1 MLLLEAS
8 TSAPLGSPPWRLATR
23 DSIGVVGSYPPP
35 RPVNASSPPPPQDP
49 SRTSPK
55 QGSAR
60 SPSMQPWLPLPLRKG
75 SDHAVR
81 GSQVLLSAPPE
92 GPSVLSDLLPRS
104 RTSSST
110 IGILSPLVD
119 EGFPSQRPVVGPLAA
134 RVMPGSGTSERLSP
148 LFGAVRFLGLLGRLR
163 QGFPWRS
170 PSSVIRLFESPKGS
184 SFVPAGRLS
193 ASDLT
198 QSAPSDQDRVFS
210 VFFASRRRTSGTSTF
225 SGSHGRTPS
234 AATLQ
239 SGSSRKRLLLG
250 AHHVVP
256 LARTHAGACP
266 PSLGF
271 FTCFAASQLA
281 ACGRLSLPHGKGV
294 SSRRDTRP
302 HEALAP
308 CPGSPPP
315 PRSSSISSR
324 TWPLRSRGTPSSP
337 RGRYTA
343 GSIGPHGTVQRQVAS
358 SSGPFRD
365 RPQGSFSPLR
375 CLAAPVGTTARA
387 PSRASSPSSSTSAS
401 AKVAPS
407 PSRKKG
413 QRPFHLPRRVAC
425 EGLAPDDGF
434 RLHRSEERLP
444 RFPSRG
450 STP

>member
-35 RPVNASSPPPPQDP
+35 RPVNASSPPPPQGR

-55 QGSAR
+55 QGSVR

-81 GSQVLLSAPPE
+81 GSQVLLSAPSE

-184 SFVPAGRLS
+184 SFVPVGRLS

-250 AHHVVP
+250 AHHVLLHL
-256 LARTHAGACP
+256 LADM
-266 PSLGF
+266 
-271 FTCFAASQLA
+271 
-281 ACGRLSLPHGKGV
+281 V
-294 SSRRDTRP
+294 SSKSRDPLVSEGAVYRRIHRSPRHSAAAGGLFLRSLSRPSSGLLSSDPMPRGFGRKPP
-302 HEALAP
+302 HELRHELH
-308 CPGSPPP
+308 P
-315 PRSSSISSR
+315 PR
-324 TWPLRSRGTPSSP
+324 
-337 RGRYTA
+337 
-343 GSIGPHGTVQRQVAS
+343 
-358 SSGPFRD
+358 
-365 RPQGSFSPLR
+365 
-375 CLAAPVGTTARA
+375 RA
-387 PSRASSPSSSTSAS
+387 PPL
-401 AKVAPS
+401 P
-407 PSRKKG
+407 
-413 QRPFHLPRRVAC
+413 QRSLHLPLGR
-425 EGLAPDDGF
+425 
-434 RLHRSEERLP
+434 
-444 RFPSRG
+444 RG
-450 STP
+450 SVPSFYPEE

>member
-8 TSAPLGSPPWRLATR
+8 TSAPLGSPRWRLATR

-35 RPVNASSPPPPQDP
+35 RPVNASSPPPPQGR

-55 QGSAR
+55 QGSVR

-81 GSQVLLSAPPE
+81 GSQVLLSAPSE

-250 AHHVVP
+250 AHHVLP
-256 LARTHAGACP
+256 LVRTHARACP

-281 ACGRLSLPHGKGV
+281 ACGRFSLPHGKGV

-302 HEALAP
+302 HEALADMVSSKSRDP
-308 CPGSPPP
+308 LVSEGAVYRRIHRSPRHSAAAGGLFLRSLSRPSSGLLSSDPMPRGFGRKPPHELRHELHP
-315 PRSSSISSR
+315 PR
-324 TWPLRSRGTPSSP
+324 
-337 RGRYTA
+337 
-343 GSIGPHGTVQRQVAS
+343 
-358 SSGPFRD
+358 
-365 RPQGSFSPLR
+365 
-375 CLAAPVGTTARA
+375 RA
-387 PSRASSPSSSTSAS
+387 PPL
-401 AKVAPS
+401 P
-407 PSRKKG
+407 
-413 QRPFHLPRRVAC
+413 QRSLHLPLGR
-425 EGLAPDDGF
+425 
-434 RLHRSEERLP
+434 
-444 RFPSRG
+444 RG
-450 STP
+450 SVPSFYPEE